1 LAAPE
6 RSRTAQVRA
15 LRLPGEPNTIV
26 LAISG
31 RVTRAG
37 IPALCERVHY
47 FLETGDARLVICDV
61 SAVIEPDAVALDALA
76 RLQLTAK
83 RLGYQIKLRYACDE
97 LQDLIDWTGLHDVV
111 LLNES

>member
-6 RSRTAQVRA
+6 QSRTAQVRA
-15 LRLPGEPNTIV
+15 LRLPAEPSTLV

-37 IPALCERVHY
+37 IPAICQRVHEL
-47 FLETGDARLVICDV
+47 LETGDTKRVICDV
-61 SAVIEPDAVALDALA
+61 SGVIEPDAVALDALA

-83 RLGYQIKLRYACDE
+83 RLGYQVKLRYACNE
-97 LQDLIDWTGLHDVV
+97 LQDLIDLTGLREIVPV
-111 LLNES
+111 SES